1 MRWVVLSDLHMDFN
15 NCTTEIARNKL
26 IEKLKC
32 ENDSDN
38 ISFVIITGDCFHRN
52 KGDVKEIELF
62 ISRIAKACKISKKRI
77 ILCPGNHDVSRKIS
91 DRNIKIQDYRNGGN
105 LPEITDCLSAYGS
118 FEQLYALVKGQK
130 YSPFSVQTINDINVI
145 SVDSCLLCM
154 DENDYGHI
162 NVNFKELNNLSKKIK
177 KDDKF
182 NIVVMHHGVEWMQP
196 YEGRRFQH
204 WLADNK
210 VRLVICGHNHA
221 PGMNVL
227 TEAIE
232 PNGIPISGIQQFTCG
247 CAIHDN
253 YSKPVFFIGEMTE
266 NKFVKMKLYEYRDDS
281 NWKIASGNLR
291 DFPDGVY
298 NESNLE
304 GLINNSYDI
313 PYYYK
318 TIFDIDDIVAE
329 EIKTSTFLNFFG
341 LRGRTFLKDNSKI
354 ASSLYDKEN
363 EIRFRGLVSDPYSI
377 YIEKR
382 LRSVPKFAP
391 QSKLEEQW
399 KINYIDI
406 KKLRDTFPKN
416 STWRLRFHEQ
426 PLLFRFIQTD
436 YNVYIGYY
444 AKEPSSKSPM
454 LRYSNKSAIYQNLKN
469 FFEAGWENGKTNF
482 SPTIPDRC
490 SFILDKFDMKPSL
503 VINLDSL
510 CNMDCKY
517 CPEGGENLKKCDD
530 LCGIEQIKY
539 LLTAYSNY
547 YKEKKWT
554 EKKIVR
560 ITGGE
565 PLLDS
570 QRLLCL
576 LQHAKN
582 EGYEKIVLCT
592 NGILLQECYED
603 NSEIWES
610 VKSILLLKIS
620 LDSLR
625 SDVFKEITRSKDLNI
640 VINNILFAKR
650 KNFKIELNF
659 VATKLNVS
667 EIRDVYDFAHELNLV
682 GLKVLTVNDFGGRIE
697 SDDVEKELS
706 NLISSLR
713 NDNFVETG
721 LYVHNNKGIY
731 MKRFIKDGC
740 TLTIVDHM
748 NREKSVTPRR
758 TYGEVCQ
765 TCDFYPDSYLVKSGN
780 VKPCATGIMSM
791 TMRADGVLSY
801 CRMID
806 SKMNISGK
814 NKSEIQIIV
823 EAMLK
828 NFDNCYHYEI
838 EEKKNNDEKI

>member
-1 MRWVVLSDLHMDFN
+1 MGRTKKKPGYDQNRIMEQFQ
-15 NCTTEIARNKL
+15 NCIVEAYTSGMI
-26 IEKLKC
+26 
-32 ENDSDN
+32 DGSG
-38 ISFVIITGDCFHRN
+38 ISLRQVSEEFGITLM
-52 KGDVKEIELF
+52 KT
-62 ISRIAKACKISKKRI
+62 
-77 ILCPGNHDVSRKIS
+77 RKILITAGVYHTENS
-91 DRNIKIQDYRNGGN
+91 EKINSMREQGMSI
-105 LPEITDCLSAYGS
+105 PEI
-118 FEQLYALVKGQK
+118 
-130 YSPFSVQTINDINVI
+130 
-145 SVDSCLLCM
+145 
-154 DENDYGHI
+154 
-162 NVNFKELNNLSKKIK
+162 
-177 KDDKF
+177 
-182 NIVVMHHGVEWMQP
+182 
-196 YEGRRFQH
+196 
-204 WLADNK
+204 
-210 VRLVICGHNHA
+210 
-221 PGMNVL
+221 
-227 TEAIE
+227 
-232 PNGIPISGIQQFTCG
+232 
-247 CAIHDN
+247 
-253 YSKPVFFIGEMTE
+253 
-266 NKFVKMKLYEYRDDS
+266 MK
-281 NWKIASGNLR
+281 A
-291 DFPDGVY
+291 
-298 NESNLE
+298 
-304 GLINNSYDI
+304 
-313 PYYYK
+313 
-318 TIFDIDDIVAE
+318 
-329 EIKTSTFLNFFG
+329 
-341 LRGRTFLKDNSKI
+341 
-354 ASSLYDKEN
+354 
-363 EIRFRGLVSDPYSI
+363 
-377 YIEKR
+377 
-382 LRSVPKFAP
+382 
-391 QSKLEEQW
+391 
-399 KINYIDI
+399 
-406 KKLRDTFPKN
+406 
-416 STWRLRFHEQ
+416 
-426 PLLFRFIQTD
+426 
-436 YNVYIGYY
+436 
-444 AKEPSSKSPM
+444 
-454 LRYSNKSAIYQNLKN
+454 
-469 FFEAGWENGKTNF
+469 
-482 SPTIPDRC
+482 
-490 SFILDKFDMKPSL
+490 
-503 VINLDSL
+503 
-510 CNMDCKY
+510 
-517 CPEGGENLKKCDD
+517 
-530 LCGIEQIKY
+530 
-539 LLTAYSNY
+539 
-547 YKEKKWT
+547 
-554 EKKIVR
+554 
-560 ITGGE
+560 TG
-565 PLLDS
+565 
-570 QRLLCL
+570 LLCL

>member
-1 MRWVVLSDLHMDFN
+1 MN
-15 NCTTEIARNKL
+15 IL
-26 IEKLKC
+26 I
-32 ENDSDN
+32 
-38 ISFVIITGDCFHRN
+38 
-52 KGDVKEIELF
+52 
-62 ISRIAKACKISKKRI
+62 
-77 ILCPGNHDVSRKIS
+77 
-91 DRNIKIQDYRNGGN
+91 
-105 LPEITDCLSAYGS
+105 
-118 FEQLYALVKGQK
+118 
-130 YSPFSVQTINDINVI
+130 
-145 SVDSCLLCM
+145 
-154 DENDYGHI
+154 
-162 NVNFKELNNLSKKIK
+162 
-177 KDDKF
+177 
-182 NIVVMHHGVEWMQP
+182 
-196 YEGRRFQH
+196 
-204 WLADNK
+204 
-210 VRLVICGHNHA
+210 
-221 PGMNVL
+221 
-227 TEAIE
+227 
-232 PNGIPISGIQQFTCG
+232 
-247 CAIHDN
+247 
-253 YSKPVFFIGEMTE
+253 
-266 NKFVKMKLYEYRDDS
+266 
-281 NWKIASGNLR
+281 
-291 DFPDGVY
+291 
-298 NESNLE
+298 
-304 GLINNSYDI
+304 
-313 PYYYK
+313 
-318 TIFDIDDIVAE
+318 
-329 EIKTSTFLNFFG
+329 
-341 LRGRTFLKDNSKI
+341 
-354 ASSLYDKEN
+354 
-363 EIRFRGLVSDPYSI
+363 
-377 YIEKR
+377 
-382 LRSVPKFAP
+382 
-391 QSKLEEQW
+391 
-399 KINYIDI
+399 
-406 KKLRDTFPKN
+406 KN
-416 STWRLRFHEQ
+416 S
-426 PLLFRFIQTD
+426 
-436 YNVYIGYY
+436 
-444 AKEPSSKSPM
+444 S
-454 LRYSNKSAIYQNLKN
+454 
-469 FFEAGWENGKTNF
+469 
-482 SPTIPDRC
+482 
-490 SFILDKFDMKPSL
+490 
-503 VINLDSL
+503 
-510 CNMDCKY
+510 
-517 CPEGGENLKKCDD
+517 
-530 LCGIEQIKY
+530 IKY
-539 LLTAYSNY
+539 MLCYLILL
-547 YKEKKWT
+547 
-554 EKKIVR
+554 
-560 ITGGE
+560 
-565 PLLDS
+565 
-570 QRLLCL
+570 LLCL